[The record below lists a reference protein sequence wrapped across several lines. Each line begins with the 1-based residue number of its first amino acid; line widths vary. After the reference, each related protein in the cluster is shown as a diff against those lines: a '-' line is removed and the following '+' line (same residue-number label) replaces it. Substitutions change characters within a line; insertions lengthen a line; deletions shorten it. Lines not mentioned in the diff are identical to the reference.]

1 MPNQGIHPVKS
12 GQLKPWHEVV
22 RLKEELRT
30 GELSLA
36 QFAAD
41 LHEVTLAQGR
51 RPVYEDPEK
60 FFALTFPTLALRELV
75 KDVAARLAGKSDK
88 AVRQLELTYGGGKT
102 HTLITL
108 YHLFRDPAALPD
120 LPAVDEFREHVGA
133 DLPRAFTVALC
144 FDKIDVERGVEDVR
158 GPDGE
163 TRTLR
168 HPWSVLAFQLAGAD
182 GLRAIHADGLDEER
196 ETPPAEPL
204 LVKLIETP
212 GARGLATLILVDEVL
227 MYAREKA
234 GLGAVWRDR
243 IVDFFQALTQ
253 AVVKVDRA
261 AIVASLLATDP
272 SKQRGDMGRR
282 LVSDLFDVFLRQ
294 REEGVQP
301 VQKEDVAE
309 VLRRRFFEPADIRDP
324 SAFRPH
330 VIGVV
335 RGLAKLDE
343 TTAAAKSAAEERFL
357 ASFPFHPDLTDVFYS
372 RWTQLEGFQRTRGI
386 LRTLATALREA
397 EPWDTAPVVGPS
409 ALLAAP
415 GREEVSDAVRELAG
429 VATSEKTE
437 GNKTAWAPL
446 LEAELG
452 KARQV
457 QDELPALRKGR
468 EAEQAVVAV
477 FLHSQPIGHRA
488 STPELVRMAG
498 SAAPDSIELAKGLR
512 RWREISWFLDDEDAP
527 FGAGILGGGS
537 AGWTETATE
546 LPKSW
551 RLGNRPNLRQMHDE
565 ACRQRVTGEAVEAR
579 LEDTI
584 RSVKLLVEG
593 ASAAGVR
600 PHLLPASPR
609 DVGDDGSFRYAVLG
623 ADAVSDPG
631 KPGPVARR
639 FLDETTGPDRP
650 RVHRNAVVLAVP
662 SRHGLEAARTGVRA
676 LLGWEDVQRQ
686 LAGHDVDPL
695 QSERLRRRLQDARAS
710 LPDAVRQA
718 YSVVVTVN
726 ERNDVHAFR
735 LPAGTGP
742 LFAAVKNDERARIKE
757 TPVDAGALLPDGPY
771 DLWREDDEARRVED
785 LAGAFARFPRL
796 PKVLSPKILL
806 DTVLQGVERGLFVAR
821 LLRPNRSFRTWW
833 REAVDLES
841 CTDPALELILPE
853 RAELAR
859 LADDLLAPGALPEL
873 WPGDS
878 NPKVTLR
885 EVTDYFGG
893 GRTIRIP
900 MEGYDDVRTIPRC
913 SDEVVRE
920 AVERAVMRGTVCIA
934 NGPASVWRDPIPYG
948 VYDENAI
955 LRPAPELVGAQE
967 LMEEVLPGA
976 WKAGKVNGIALAQ
989 ALSQARGVTLP
1000 WGLVRE
1006 SIRAG
1011 VESRWLEVAEDSGPV
1026 NCGYEDAGSLRLVRP
1041 ATGGAP
1047 PPLPPE
1053 PAGDTAAL
1061 EGSQVQDLAD
1071 LVPDLLA
1078 ASAGNELRFHVR
1090 VALEG
1095 EAPSEVR
1102 AALDTMLAKV
1112 AEDLKTT

>member
-1 MPNQGIHPVKS
+1 MMTKTHKS
-12 GQLKPWHEVV
+12 RPWHEVV
-22 RLKEELRT
+22 SLKEELRT

-41 LHEVTLAQGR
+41 LHEVTLAQRR

-60 FFALTFPTLALRELV
+60 FFALTYPTHALRELV
-75 KDVAARLAGKSDK
+75 KDVAARLAGQSDK

-108 YHLFRDPAALPD
+108 YHLFRDPATLPD
-120 LPAVDEFREHVGA
+120 LPAVHEFREHVGA
-133 DLPRAFTVALC
+133 DLPCAFTAALC
-144 FDKIDVERGVEDVR
+144 FDKIDVERGIEGVR

-182 GLRAIHADGLDEER
+182 GLRALHAEGRDEER

-204 LVKLIETP
+204 LAKLIERP
-212 GARGLATLILVDEVL
+212 AARGLATLILVDEVL

-234 GLGAVWRDR
+234 GIGAVWRDR
-243 IVDFFQALTQ
+243 IVDFFQSLTQ

-272 SKQRGDMGRR
+272 SKQRGDVGQR

-309 VLRRRFFEPADIRDP
+309 VLRRRFFEADDVRDP
-324 SAFRPH
+324 NAFRSH

-343 TTAAAKSAAEERFL
+343 TTAGAKSTAEERFL

-386 LRTLATALREA
+386 LRTIATALREA
-397 EPWDTAPVVGPS
+397 EKWDTAPLIGPS

-415 GREEVSDAVRELAG
+415 GREDVSNAVRELAG

-446 LEAELG
+446 LEAELS

-457 QDELPALRKGR
+457 QDELPALRTDR
-468 EAEQAVVAV
+468 EAEQAVIAV
-477 FLHSQPIGHRA
+477 FLHSQPVGHRA

-498 SAAPDSIELAKGLR
+498 SAAPDSIELEKGLR
-512 RWREISWFLDDEDAP
+512 RWREISWFLDDEDAALGADGLG
-527 FGAGILGGGS
+527 GAGL
-537 AGWTETATE
+537 GWTETAAE

-565 ACRQRVTGEAVEAR
+565 ACRQRVSSEAVEAR
-579 LEDTI
+579 LEDAI
-584 RSVKLLVEG
+584 RKVKPLVEG

-623 ADAVSDPG
+623 AGAASDSG
-631 KPGPVARR
+631 KPSPVAKR

-650 RVHRNAVVLAVP
+650 RVHRNAVVLVVP
-662 SRHGLEAARTGVRA
+662 SRHGLEAARAGGRA
-676 LLGWEDVQRQ
+676 LLGWEDVQGQ
-686 LAGHDVDPL
+686 LAAHDIDPV
-695 QSERLRRRLQDARAS
+695 QAERLRRRLQDARTR

-726 ERNDVHAFR
+726 ESNDVHAFK
-735 LPAGTGP
+735 LGAGTGP
-742 LFAAVKNDERARIKE
+742 LFAAIKNDERARIKE
-757 TPVDAGALLPDGPY
+757 TPVDAEALLPDGPY
-771 DLWREDDEARRVED
+771 DLWREDDEARRVKD

-796 PKVLSPKILL
+796 PKVLNPKILL

-821 LLRPNRSFRTWW
+821 LARPDGSFRTWW
-833 REAVDLES
+833 REAVEPES
-841 CTDPALELILPE
+841 CADPALELILPE
-853 RAELAR
+853 KAELSR

-873 WPGDS
+873 WTAETD
-878 NPKVTLR
+878 PKVALR
-885 EVTDYFGG
+885 AVTDYFGG
-893 GRTIRIP
+893 GRTVQIP
-900 MEGYDDVRTIPRC
+900 MEGYDEMRTIPRC
-913 SDEVVRE
+913 SEEVIRE
-920 AVERAVMRGTVCIA
+920 AVERAVMRGTVWIT

-948 VYDENAI
+948 VYDENAV
-955 LRPAPELVGAQE
+955 LHPKPELVGAQE
-967 LMEEVLPGA
+967 LVEEVLPGA
-976 WKAGKVNGIALAQ
+976 WKDGKANGIALAQ
-989 ALSQARGVTLP
+989 ALSQARGTTLP

-1026 NCGYEDAGSLRLVRP
+1026 SCGYEDAGNLRLARP
-1041 ATGGAP
+1041 ASGGAP

-1053 PAGDTAAL
+1053 PAGGGTAL
-1061 EGSQVQDLAD
+1061 EGSQIQDLAD

-1090 VALEG
+1090 VALG
-1095 EAPSEVR
+1095 EEASSEVR
-1102 AALDTMLAKV
+1102 TALDQMLAKV
-1112 AEDLKTT
+1112 SEKLNTSGE

>member
-1 MPNQGIHPVKS
+1 MKA
-12 GQLKPWHEVV
+12 GQPKPWHHIV
-22 RLKEELRT
+22 RLKDELRT

-51 RPVYEDPEK
+51 RSVYEDPEK

-75 KDVAARLAGKSDK
+75 KDVAARLAGQSDK

-108 YHLFRDPAALPD
+108 HHLFRDPAALPD
-120 LPAVDEFREHVGA
+120 LPAVREFREHVGT

-144 FDKIDVERGVEDVR
+144 FDKIDVERGIEGVR
-158 GPDGE
+158 GPNGD

-168 HPWSVLAFQLAGAD
+168 HPWSALAFQLAGAD
-182 GLRAIHADGLDEER
+182 GLRAIHAEGLAEER

-204 LVKLIETP
+204 LVKLIEQP

-234 GLGAVWRDR
+234 GMGAVWRDR
-243 IVDFFQALTQ
+243 IMDFFQALTQ
-253 AVVKVDRA
+253 AVVRVDRA

-272 SKQRGDMGRR
+272 SKQRGDVGQQ

-309 VLRRRFFEPADIRDP
+309 VLRRRFFEPDDIRDP
-324 SAFRPH
+324 SAFRSH
-330 VIGVV
+330 VIGMV

-343 TTAAAKSAAEERFL
+343 TTEGAKSAAEERFL
-357 ASFPFHPDLTDVFYS
+357 TSFPFHPDLTDVFYS

-386 LRTLATALREA
+386 LRTIATALREA
-397 EPWDTAPVVGPS
+397 EPWDTTPLIGPS
-409 ALLAAP
+409 ALLASP
-415 GREEVSDAVRELAG
+415 DREGVSDAVRELAG

-437 GNKTAWAPL
+437 GNKTAWTPL
-446 LEAELG
+446 LEAELS

-457 QDELPALRKGR
+457 QDELPALGTGR
-468 EAEQAVVAV
+468 EAEQAVIAV

-488 STPELVRMAG
+488 STPELVRMVG
-498 SAAPDSIELAKGLR
+498 SAAPDSIELEKGLR
-512 RWREISWFLDDEDAP
+512 RWREISWFLDDEDAAL
-527 FGAGILGGGS
+527 GADGGGGL
-537 AGWTETATE
+537 GWTETASE

-565 ACRQRVTGEAVEAR
+565 ACRQRVSNEAVEAR
-579 LEDTI
+579 LEDAI
-584 RSVKLLVEG
+584 RNVRLLVEG

-623 ADAVSDPG
+623 AGAVSDSG
-631 KPGPVARR
+631 KPSAEAKR

-662 SRHGLEAARTGVRA
+662 SRHGLEAARAGVRA
-676 LLGWEDVQRQ
+676 LLGWEDVQGQ

-726 ERNDVHAFR
+726 ESNMVHAFR

-742 LFAAVKNDERARIKE
+742 LFAAIKNDERARIKE
-757 TPVDAGALLPDGPY
+757 TPVDAEALLPDGPY
-771 DLWREDDEARRVED
+771 DLWREDDDARRVKD

-821 LLRPNRSFRTWW
+821 LVRPNGSFRTWW
-833 REAVDLES
+833 REAVDSES

-853 RAELAR
+853 KAELAR
-859 LADDLLAPGALPEL
+859 LADELLAPGVLPQL
-873 WPGDS
+873 WTGDS

-900 MEGYDDVRTIPRC
+900 MEGYDEVRTIPRC

-920 AVERAVMRGTVCIA
+920 AVERAVMRGTVWIT

-948 VYDENAI
+948 VYDEDAV
-955 LRPAPELVGAQE
+955 LHPKPELLGAQE
-967 LMEEVLPGA
+967 LVAEALPGA
-976 WKAGKVNGIALAQ
+976 WQDGKANGIALAQ
-989 ALSQARGVTLP
+989 ALSQARGMTLP

-1026 NCGYEDAGSLRLVRP
+1026 GCGYEDAGSLRLVRP
-1041 ATGGAP
+1041 ATGGTP
-1047 PPLPPE
+1047 PPSRPE
-1053 PAGDTAAL
+1053 PVGGDAAL
-1061 EGSQVQDLAD
+1061 EGSQIQDLAD

-1090 VALEG
+1090 VALG
-1095 EAPSEVR
+1095 EEASHEVR
-1102 AALDTMLAKV
+1102 TVLDEMLARV
-1112 AEDLKTT
+1112 SERLKTSDG